1 MIFRIWAITK
11 KEFRQIRRDT
21 RTLIVMFIF
30 PVFTL
35 ILFGYALNFDVNN
48 IKLGVYDQDKS
59 DLSREYINT
68 LQSTGYF
75 NIIKNINNQREINQA
90 LNKKTVQCVVVI
102 PKDLSDKF
110 YSKQDAKIQY
120 LIDGVDGNTATVIM
134 NYVSAATRSLSG
146 KYQNEVLELSGIDIY
161 TPVELLPVFWF
172 NPELK
177 TTQFLMPGL
186 IASIL
191 ITLSVVLTA
200 IAIVREKELGTM
212 EQINVS
218 PVSSIEL
225 LLGKILPYTFIS
237 LLISALI
244 IVAGN
249 LIFGVSI
256 KGSIFWL
263 FVTILLYLFSC
274 LSIGIFLSTI
284 AESQQVAFQMG
295 ILISQLPSNL
305 LSGFI
310 FPIESMPPVLQI
322 VTNITPS
329 KFFIIAARDILVKG
343 VGVSAFWDQ
352 LVYLIIFAFI
362 LLTLASIRVIKQR
375 VQ

>member
-21 RTLIVMFIF
+21 RTLIIMFVF

-35 ILFGYALNFDVNN
+35 ILFGYALNFDVTN

-75 NIIKNINNQREINQA
+75 KIIKNIDNQQEINQA
-90 LNKKTVQCVVVI
+90 LNKKIVQCVVVI
-102 PKDLSDKF
+102 PKDLSEKF

-146 KYQNEVLELSGIDIY
+146 KYQNEVLARSGIDIY
-161 TPVELLPVFWF
+161 SPIELQPVFWF

-177 TTQFLMPGL
+177 TTEFLMPGL

-200 IAIVREKELGTM
+200 IAIVRERELGTM

-225 LLGKILPYTFIS
+225 LLGKILPYTLIS

-244 IVAGN
+244 IVAGY

-263 FVTILLYLFSC
+263 FVTILLYLISC

-295 ILISQLPSNL
+295 MLISQLPSNL

-310 FPIESMPPVLQI
+310 FPIESMPVALQI
-322 VTNITPS
+322 VTNITPA
-329 KFFIIAARDILVKG
+329 KFFIIALRDILVKG

-352 LVYLIIFAFI
+352 LVYLIIFASI

>member
-1 MIFRIWAITK
+1 MIFRIWAIAK
-11 KEFRQIRRDT
+11 KELRQIRRDT
-21 RTLIVMFIF
+21 RTLVVMFIF

-35 ILFGYALNFDVNN
+35 VLFGYALNFDVTD

-59 DLSREYINT
+59 ELSREYINS
-68 LQSTGYF
+68 LKSSGYF
-75 NIIKNINNQREINQA
+75 IVEEYIDNQQEVNRA
-90 LNKKTVQCVVVI
+90 LNEKIVQCVVVI
-102 PKDLSDKF
+102 PDDLSEKF
-110 YSKQDAKIQY
+110 YSKQDAQIQY
-120 LIDGVDGNTATVIM
+120 LIDGVNGNTATVIM
-134 NYVSAATRSLSG
+134 NYVNAATRTLSG
-146 KYQNEVLELSGIDIY
+146 KYQNEILELSGINMY
-161 TPVELLPVFWF
+161 RPVELQPIFWY
-172 NPELK
+172 NPDLK
-177 TTQFLMPGL
+177 TTNYLMPGL
-186 IASIL
+186 IATIL
-191 ITLSVVLTA
+191 ITLSVILTA
-200 IAIVREKELGTM
+200 IAIVRERELGTM

-225 LLGKILPYTFIS
+225 LLGKILPYTFMS

-244 IVAGN
+244 IVAGY

-263 FVTILLYLFSC
+263 FVTILLYLISC

-295 ILISQLPSNL
+295 MLISQLPSNL

-322 VTNITPS
+322 ITNITPA
-329 KFFIIAARDILVKG
+329 KFFIIAVRDILVKG
-343 VGVSAFWDQ
+343 VGVGAFWDQ
-352 LVYLIIFAFI
+352 LVYLIIFASI